1 MPKILD
7 GIHDHTEQAQVT
19 WENRRMSHGIPGP
32 ADKGLNLAI
41 NLVDLERVAPQVR
54 EELFGHGLLLLDP
67 APIWIDRSNIEE
79 TGLAFACNLM
89 QAAAICDI
97 LRGHDRKVGQPP
109 TRVYLRKVKAWTKLA
124 GDAILVLY
132 GKLNPTVFPPERAVV
147 VAPSFPTRARKI

>member
-7 GIHDHTEQAQVT
+7 DIHDYSEQSQVD

-32 ADKGLNLAI
+32 SATGLTLAI
-41 NLVDLERVAPQVR
+41 NLIDLERVAPQVR

-67 APIWIDRSNIEE
+67 APIWMDKEDMEE

-109 TRVYLRKVKAWTKLA
+109 TRVYLRKIKAWTKLA
-124 GDAILVLY
+124 GDVILVLY
-132 GKLNPTVFPPERAVV
+132 GKLNPAVFPSERAVV
-147 VAPSFPTRARKI
+147 VAPVFPTRARRI